1 MDQKAGQKLT
11 LVDRKQLDLE
21 GVRHVGSFD
30 EREIVLDT
38 NMGALFLKGEGLNI
52 TKLNLDEG
60 TLSVQGF
67 INVME
72 YKEAKSARAKGKNML
87 SRLVK

>member
-1 MDQKAGQKLT
+1 MDQRGNQKLT
-11 LVDRKQLDLE
+11 LVDRKELE
-21 GVRHVGSFD
+21 LGGVRHVGSFD

-38 NMGALFLKGEGLNI
+38 TMGVLYLKGEGLHI
-52 TKLNLDEG
+52 TRLNLDEG

-72 YKEAKSARAKGKNML
+72 YREGKSTGGKGRNML
-87 SRLVK
+87 SRLIK

>member
-1 MDQKAGQKLT
+1 VDQRGNQKLI
-11 LVDRKQLDLE
+11 LVDRKVLELE

-30 EREIVLDT
+30 EREIVLET
-38 NMGALFLKGEGLNI
+38 TMGLFLLKGEGLNI

-67 INVME
+67 ISSME
-72 YKEAKSARAKGKNML
+72 YKDGKSARGKGKSML
-87 SRLVK
+87 SRIMK

>member
-1 MDQKAGQKLT
+1 VDQKAGQKLT
-11 LVDRKQLDLE
+11 LVDRKHLDLE

-38 NMGALFLKGEGLNI
+38 NMGALFLRGEGLNI

-67 INVME
+67 INAME

>member
-1 MDQKAGQKLT
+1 MDHRGEQKLT
-11 LVDRKQLDLE
+11 VTDRKRLDLE
-21 GVRHVGSFD
+21 GVRHVGNFD

-38 NMGALFLKGEGLNI
+38 TMGILFLKGEGLNI

-67 INVME
+67 INSME
-72 YKEAKSARAKGKNML
+72 YREGKSVRGKGKNL
-87 SRLVK
+87 LARLVK

>member
-1 MDQKAGQKLT
+1 MDQRAGQKLS
-11 LVDRKQLDLE
+11 LVDRKLLDLE

-30 EREIVLDT
+30 EKEIVLET
-38 NMGALFLKGEGLNI
+38 NLGALFLKGEGLNI

-67 INVME
+67 INSLE
-72 YKEAKSARAKGKNML
+72 YREARSARAKGKKML
-87 SRLVK
+87 SRLIK